1 MTFFVVL
8 ALPQKDTRRHFG
20 ALVASLLGIMTEQIA
35 QKRLKNVRVSSS
47 IIQSQSLSSAV
58 PFAL

>member
-8 ALPQKDTRRHFG
+8 ALPQKDTRRHLG

-35 QKRLKNVRVSSS
+35 QKRLKNVRVSSH
-47 IIQSQSLSSAV
+47 Q
-58 PFAL
+58 